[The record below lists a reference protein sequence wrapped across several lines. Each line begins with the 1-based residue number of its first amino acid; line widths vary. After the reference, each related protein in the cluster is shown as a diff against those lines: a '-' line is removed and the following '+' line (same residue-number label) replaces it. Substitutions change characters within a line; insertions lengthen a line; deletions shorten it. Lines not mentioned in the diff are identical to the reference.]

1 MNNIEYNKQHYK
13 GPHCCWETDV
23 AVEKYPE
30 NVSPCSY
37 YPKFREYSL
46 DAKIGHGGEVITYC
60 PRCGKKYPKPLRDE
74 WFDILEKEYGLDN
87 PNALDQRD
95 RVPKEFWTDE
105 WWKKR
110 GL

>member
-1 MNNIEYNKQHYK
+1 MHNIEYQKKHYK
-13 GPHCCWETDV
+13 GPHCCWET
-23 AVEKYPE
+23 YPE

-37 YPKFREYSL
+37 NPKFRGYYL
-46 DAKIGHGGEVITYC
+46 LARFGYGGEQIQYC
-60 PRCGKKYPKPLRDE
+60 PRCGKKYPKELSDE
-74 WFDILEKEYGLDN
+74 WFDILEKEYGLDD

>member
-1 MNNIEYNKQHYK
+1 MHNIEYQKKHYK

-23 AVEKYPE
+23 AVQDYPD

-37 YPKFREYSL
+37 NPKFRGYYL
-46 DAKIGHGGEVITYC
+46 TARFGHGGEQIQYC
-60 PRCGKKYPKPLRDE
+60 PRCGKKYPKELSDE
-74 WFDILEKEYGLDN
+74 WFDILEQEYGLDN

>member
-1 MNNIEYNKQHYK
+1 MSDTVGKKEQYQ
-13 GPHCCWETDV
+13 GSHCCWETAV

-37 YPKFREYSL
+37 YPIFREYFL
-46 DAKIGHGGEVITYC
+46 DATRGYGGEVITYC
-60 PRCGKKYPKPLRDE
+60 PRCGKKYPKPLRNE
-74 WFDILEKEYGLDN
+74 WFDILEQEYGLDN
-87 PNALDQRD
+87 PPSSEQRD
-95 RVPKEFWTDE
+95 KIPAEFLTDE

>member
-1 MNNIEYNKQHYK
+1 MIESKKEYK
-13 GPHCCWETDV
+13 GPHCCWETAV
-23 AVEKYPE
+23 AVDHTDQT
-30 NVSPCSY
+30 NISPCLY
-37 YPKFREYSL
+37 KPKFRGYYIKSTSDYGAEQ
-46 DAKIGHGGEVITYC
+46 INYC
-60 PRCGKKYPKPLRDE
+60 PRCGKQYPRELSDA